1 MRTEALVRKAQRGDA
16 ASREALARA
25 WLPPV
30 YGVALGI
37 MGRAPDADDV
47 TQETFIRAFRA
58 LPTLRRPS
66 RFGPWI
72 AQIARNVARD
82 LKRKPRPAT
91 LEADATASADAT
103 RAIGDD
109 EATVIAWRG
118 LPEDERLVIWLKVV
132 DGMTIRAIAE
142 LLDTSKS
149 RVDRALRRALESM
162 RRELSRC

>member
-1 MRTEALVRKAQRGDA
+1 MRTEALIRQAQRGDA

-37 MGRAPDADDV
+37 TGRAPDAEDV
-47 TQETFIRAFRA
+47 TQETFIRAFGA
-58 LPTLRRPS
+58 LSTLRRPS

-72 AQIARNVARD
+72 VQIARNVARD
-82 LKRKPRPAT
+82 QHRRARPVD
-91 LEADATASADAT
+91 LGDADAALAARPEGLGS
-103 RAIGDD
+103 D
-109 EATVIAWRG
+109 EATVHAWRR
-118 LPEDERLVIWLKVV
+118 LPEDERLVVWLKVV

-142 LLDTSKS
+142 LLDRSKS
-149 RVDRALRRALESM
+149 AVDRSLRRALESM